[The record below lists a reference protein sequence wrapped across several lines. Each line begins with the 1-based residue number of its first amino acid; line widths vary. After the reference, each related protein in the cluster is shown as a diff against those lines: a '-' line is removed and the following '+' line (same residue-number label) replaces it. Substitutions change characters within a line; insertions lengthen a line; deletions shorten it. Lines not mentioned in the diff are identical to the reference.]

1 MVNPSAKQDPEALV
15 AAKLASLPTKPGCY
29 LFIDKTG
36 AVVYVGKAKSL
47 RSRVRSYFQES
58 GSDARYFIPILR
70 KIVADLETVV
80 TATEKEAAVLENEL
94 VKQHK
99 PRFNVKL
106 RDDKDF
112 LCLKL
117 DPQKEWPMLETVRR
131 PAPDKARYFGPYHS
145 ATSARRT
152 LHLVNKHFQLRTC
165 SDAEMASRRRPCL
178 QYQIKR
184 CLAPCV
190 MDVDRELY
198 TEMVRSVALFLEGRH
213 DELTGELTA
222 RMRDASRELEF
233 ERAAIYRDQ
242 LRAVE
247 AVREAQRVV
256 YVKDVD
262 QDVVGIYRE
271 GTLVEVEVIL
281 VRQGRVTDTL
291 SFSLRNMELP
301 DDEVLGGFLNEYYG
315 VASTTIPDEVLV
327 PVLPDGAEGVAEW
340 LSDRRGRKVA
350 LFAPQR
356 GPRVDLLK
364 MASENAAHAFREKQR
379 SSDDLEARLEE
390 LRERLRLPTLP
401 RRIEC
406 CDISHLGGGDTV
418 GSIVALLDGQPDKKR
433 YRSFNVKSVAD
444 GDDYAAMYE
453 VLARRFRRGKSARP
467 ASPQPAADSEA
478 AALGTSEA
486 AAGDEGEREQAERD
500 ATESD
505 AAERDTT
512 AREVPELD
520 EAESDLAESD
530 EAESDLAESDE
541 AESDLAESDEAE
553 SDLAESDE
561 AESDVADEE
570 IGLVAASD
578 APAESETA
586 EVPATAARQAAAS
599 AEEAP
604 KSAQSGGAEWDL
616 PDLLVVDGGRGQL
629 QVALSAARDLGLHG
643 LPIVGL
649 AKERETQA
657 GEKLVDRVYLPGQ
670 KNGIPLRSTSS
681 ALFFLARARD
691 EAHRFANHARKR
703 LGKAR
708 RLRSEIEDIPGLG
721 SAVRTALLRELG
733 SLEAVRRATDAQ
745 ILAVTGVTK
754 RHLSAL
760 RKVIPSPE
768 VPQPDAPAEGGGAP
782 SGPRGSRG
790 ERERSRRSGADR

>member
-1 MVNPSAKQDPEALV
+1 MVNPSAKQDPEALL

-29 LFIDKTG
+29 LFIDKAG

-117 DPQKEWPMLETVRR
+117 DTQKAWPMLETVRR

-165 SDAEMASRRRPCL
+165 SDTEMASRRRPCL

-213 DELTGELTA
+213 DELTGELTT

-281 VRQGRVTDTL
+281 VRRGRVADTL

-340 LSDRRGRKVA
+340 LGDRRGRKVA
-350 LFAPQR
+350 LFVPQR

-453 VLARRFRRGKSARP
+453 VLSRRFRRGK
-467 ASPQPAADSEA
+467 
-478 AALGTSEA
+478 
-486 AAGDEGEREQAERD
+486 
-500 ATESD
+500 
-505 AAERDTT
+505 
-512 AREVPELD
+512 
-520 EAESDLAESD
+520 
-530 EAESDLAESDE
+530 
-541 AESDLAESDEAE
+541 
-553 SDLAESDE
+553 
-561 AESDVADEE
+561 
-570 IGLVAASD
+570 
-578 APAESETA
+578 
-586 EVPATAARQAAAS
+586 AARQASPASTAESEAALGAEGAPESDVMEGVAESDMMESDPAESDALESDAMEGDVAEEDIGFATASDATPQTEGTQVSAAAERESAGSGGDVSRS
-599 AEEAP
+599 AEA
-604 KSAQSGGAEWDL
+604 GGGEWDL
-616 PDLLVVDGGRGQL
+616 PDLFVVDGGRGQL

-649 AKERETQA
+649 AKERETQT

-708 RLRSEIEDIPGLG
+708 RLRSAIEDIPGLG

-733 SLEAVRRATDAQ
+733 SMEGVRRATDAQ

-768 VPQPDAPAEGGGAP
+768 SSQPDAPAEDTGDLSKA
-782 SGPRGSRG
+782 RGLTR
-790 ERERSRRSGADR
+790 

>member
-1 MVNPSAKQDPEALV
+1 MVTPSVKQDSEALL
-15 AAKLASLPTKPGCY
+15 AAKLASLPTTPGCY

-190 MDVDRELY
+190 MEVDRELY

-242 LRAVE
+242 LRAVD

-262 QDVVGIYRE
+262 QDVVGLYRE

-327 PVLPDGAEGVAEW
+327 PLLPDGAEGVAEW
-340 LSDRRGRKVA
+340 LGDRRGRKVS
-350 LFAPQR
+350 LFVPQR

-379 SSDDLEARLEE
+379 SSDDLEGRLEE

-453 VLARRFRRGKSARP
+453 VLARRFRRGKAARSASLP
-467 ASPQPAADSEA
+467 ASAHDEA
-478 AALGTSEA
+478 AAPGSPEA
-486 AAGDEGEREQAERD
+486 PGAPAL
-500 ATESD
+500 ESD
-505 AAERDTT
+505 AAIDTQ
-512 AREVPELD
+512 EQEDDVVPAS
-520 EAESDLAESD
+520 EASPEGETSAS
-530 EAESDLAESDE
+530 
-541 AESDLAESDEAE
+541 
-553 SDLAESDE
+553 
-561 AESDVADEE
+561 ESDVLPEAEALASESDVPPEAE
-570 IGLVAASD
+570 MPASESD
-578 APAESETA
+578 APPET
-586 EVPATAARQAAAS
+586 EEPATAARAAAAPAHEAQRS
-599 AEEAP
+599 APA
-604 KSAQSGGAEWDL
+604 GGAEWDL
-616 PDLLVVDGGRGQL
+616 PDLFVVDGGRGQL
-629 QVALSAARDLGLHG
+629 QVALSAARDLGLHD

-649 AKERETQA
+649 AKERETQS

-733 SLEAVRRATDAQ
+733 SLEGVRRATDAQ
-745 ILAVTGVTK
+745 ILAVSGVTK
-754 RHLSAL
+754 RHLTAL
-760 RKVIPSPE
+760 RKVIPAPE
-768 VPQPDAPAEGGGAP
+768 TPPSDAPAEG
-782 SGPRGSRG
+782 SGD
-790 ERERSRRSGADR
+790 RS

>member
-1 MVNPSAKQDPEALV
+1 MVNPSAKQDPEALL

-117 DPQKEWPMLETVRR
+117 DTQKEWPMLETVRR

-165 SDAEMASRRRPCL
+165 SDADMASRRRPCL

-262 QDVVGIYRE
+262 QDVVGLYRE
-271 GTLVEVEVIL
+271 GTLVEVEVIM

-315 VASTTIPDEVLV
+315 VASTMIPDEVLV

-340 LSDRRGRKVA
+340 LGDRRGRKVA
-350 LFAPQR
+350 LFVPQR
-356 GPRVDLLK
+356 GPRADLLK

-453 VLARRFRRGKSARP
+453 VLARRFRRGKAARP
-467 ASPQPAADSEA
+467 ASPPAIADAVAGDSDAAAPAA
-478 AALGTSEA
+478 SEA
-486 AAGDEGEREQAERD
+486 AAGDVLEGDVMDGVIENDTPEGDGAEGD
-500 ATESD
+500 TLEGDETDGD
-505 AAERDTT
+505 AAEETSGPVS
-512 AREVPELD
+512 A
-520 EAESDLAESD
+520 
-530 EAESDLAESDE
+530 
-541 AESDLAESDEAE
+541 
-553 SDLAESDE
+553 
-561 AESDVADEE
+561 
-570 IGLVAASD
+570 GD
-578 APAESETA
+578 APPETESAQVSAE
-586 EVPATAARQAAAS
+586 RQATGSAS
-599 AEEAP
+599 EAP
-604 KSAQSGGAEWDL
+604 KSARSGGAEWDL

-629 QVALSAARDLGLHG
+629 QVALSAARDLGLHD

-733 SLEAVRRATDAQ
+733 SLEGVRRATDAQ

-768 VPQPDAPAEGGGAP
+768 APPAEGGGDP
-782 SGPRGSRG
+782 DKDPGLTR
-790 ERERSRRSGADR
+790 

>member
-1 MVNPSAKQDPEALV
+1 MVNPSAKQDPEALL
-15 AAKLASLPTKPGCY
+15 AAKLASLPTTPGCY
-29 LFIDKTG
+29 LFIDKAG

-117 DPQKEWPMLETVRR
+117 DTQKAWPMLETVRR

-165 SDAEMASRRRPCL
+165 SDTEMASRRRPCL

-213 DELTGELTA
+213 DELTGELTT

-281 VRQGRVTDTL
+281 VRRGRVTDTL

-340 LSDRRGRKVA
+340 LGDRRGRKVA
-350 LFAPQR
+350 LFVPQR

-364 MASENAAHAFREKQR
+364 MANENAAHAFREKQR

-390 LRERLRLPTLP
+390 IRERLRLPTLP

-453 VLARRFRRGKSARP
+453 VLSRRFRRGKAARQASSA
-467 ASPQPAADSEA
+467 STADSEV
-478 AALGTSEA
+478 ALGA
-486 AAGDEGEREQAERD
+486 EGAPESDVMEGVTESDMMESDPAESDALESD
-500 ATESD
+500 ATEG
-505 AAERDTT
+505 
-512 AREVPELD
+512 
-520 EAESDLAESD
+520 DLAD
-530 EAESDLAESDE
+530 EDIALAT
-541 AESDLAESDEAE
+541 
-553 SDLAESDE
+553 
-561 AESDVADEE
+561 
-570 IGLVAASD
+570 ASD
-578 APAESETA
+578 APPETDGTP
-586 EVPATAARQAAAS
+586 VSAAAERES
-599 AEEAP
+599 AG
-604 KSAQSGGAEWDL
+604 SGGDVSRRAEAGAGEWDL
-616 PDLLVVDGGRGQL
+616 PDLFVVDGGRGQL

-649 AKERETQA
+649 AKERETQT

-733 SLEAVRRATDAQ
+733 SMEGVRRATDAQ

-768 VPQPDAPAEGGGAP
+768 SSQPDAPAEDTGDLSKA
-782 SGPRGSRG
+782 RGLTR
-790 ERERSRRSGADR
+790 

>member
-1 MVNPSAKQDPEALV
+1 MVNPSAKQDPEALL

-117 DPQKEWPMLETVRR
+117 DTQKEWPMLETVRR

-190 MDVDRELY
+190 MDVDRALY

-262 QDVVGIYRE
+262 QDVVGLYRE

-340 LSDRRGRKVA
+340 LSDRRGRKVT
-350 LFAPQR
+350 LFVPQR

-364 MASENAAHAFREKQR
+364 MANENAAHAFREKQR

-453 VLARRFRRGKSARP
+453 VLARRFRRGKAARP
-467 ASPQPAADSEA
+467 ASPPAVADGAESGAAPGASEA
-478 AALGTSEA
+478 DASDLP
-486 AAGDEGEREQAERD
+486 EG
-500 ATESD
+500 D
-505 AAERDTT
+505 AAEGAPDD
-512 AREVPELD
+512 AIEN
-520 EAESDLAESD
+520 EAPDGEAIEADAAE
-530 EAESDLAESDE
+530 EAVDPVSA
-541 AESDLAESDEAE
+541 
-553 SDLAESDE
+553 
-561 AESDVADEE
+561 
-570 IGLVAASD
+570 GD
-578 APAESETA
+578 APPETEAAQATATA
-586 EVPATAARQAAAS
+586 ERQAAGSAS
-599 AEEAP
+599 EAP

-629 QVALSAARDLGLHG
+629 QVALSAARDLGLHD

-649 AKERETQA
+649 AKERETQS

-733 SLEAVRRATDAQ
+733 SLEGVRRATDAQ
-745 ILAVTGVTK
+745 ILAVAGVTK

-768 VPQPDAPAEGGGAP
+768 PAPSAAPEEGGGDAEKAP
-782 SGPRGSRG
+782 GLTR
-790 ERERSRRSGADR
+790 